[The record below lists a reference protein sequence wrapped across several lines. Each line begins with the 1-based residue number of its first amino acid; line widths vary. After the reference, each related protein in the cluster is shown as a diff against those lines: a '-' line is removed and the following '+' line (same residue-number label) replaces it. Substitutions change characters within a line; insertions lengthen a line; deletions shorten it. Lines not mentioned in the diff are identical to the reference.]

1 MSTRKVSN
9 TTRGQALVIV
19 VLSFAIFLIG
29 VVGFATDYTAFWF
42 KRQRVQAAA
51 DATCLSGAVDLML
64 YATGGE
70 TPNMNFTPA
79 KGATLD
85 CSTNPTAAP
94 CQIAAI
100 NGYNATHSGK
110 HVVMTFPATVSG
122 ATAPGGVS
130 VPFIQVDVSHDVP
143 TFFSRILSGNSTVS
157 VHASATC
164 GLASPGGPAPIIVLH
179 PTDPYT
185 IDMTGNKDTIT
196 VVGGPQRS
204 IMVNSKNS
212 SAVTS
217 GSLQAVD
224 LHRAGPNRTGGN
236 LATFGGQSTAPASVS
251 LGQTG
256 AWEYPALPIT
266 DPYAYYTVPV
276 FNANLL
282 GRVDK
287 ALKGSQ
293 CNSAKRGCY
302 KYDGCPD
309 PAGCDQYTAGYY
321 PNGIQVK
328 NATATFDP
336 GVYYIAAGNISNVG
350 LELNSNSNVRTSTA
364 AGDGSGGIMFFFS
377 GTSTLYVNA
386 NSGKASNGTNQIDV
400 YYRDGGSNNG
410 VASRALKCGPGYG
423 DNPPDIPETIV
434 GNVIL
439 GPCTGPYADPSGM
452 YRGFVFFQN
461 RLSAPDPKV
470 GPNWQGGGS
479 TLVSG
484 FMYFHQC
491 GIENPKNAKCSGH
504 GDIVTLGGNPSSTS
518 YVIGSL
524 VTDKI
529 ATNGNPGIIMIL
541 NPAKSFPELKVAF
554 LK

>member
-1 MSTRKVSN
+1 MSIPIRRN
-9 TTRGQALVIV
+9 ATRGQVLAVVVLALAIV
-19 VLSFAIFLIG
+19 VVG
-29 VVGFATDYTAFWF
+29 VVGLATDYTNFWF
-42 KRQRVQAAA
+42 KRQRVQTAA
-51 DATCLSGAVDLML
+51 DAVCLSGAVDLML
-64 YATGGE
+64 VATGGD

-79 KGATLD
+79 KGGTIDCAT
-85 CSTNPTAAP
+85 NATAAP
-94 CQIAAI
+94 CKIATI
-100 NGYNATHSGK
+100 NGYDATKPGK
-110 HVVMTFPATVSG
+110 HVVLTFPSSAAGSNG
-122 ATAPGGVS
+122 PSGVS
-130 VPFIQVDVSHDVP
+130 VPFLQVDVTEDAP
-143 TFFSRILSGNSTVS
+143 TFFSKVLTFKSTVP

-185 IDMTGNKDTIT
+185 IDMTGQKDAIT

-204 IMVNSKNS
+204 IMVNSKNPA
-212 SAVTS
+212 AVTT

-224 LHRAGPNRTGGN
+224 LHAGGPNRTGGN
-236 LATFGGQSTAPASVS
+236 LATFGGQATAAPSVS
-251 LGQTG
+251 LGTTG
-256 AWEYPALPIT
+256 AWEYPALPIS
-266 DPYAYYTVPV
+266 DPYAGYNAPV
-276 FNANLL
+276 LNANLV
-282 GRVDK
+282 GRIDK
-287 ALKGSQ
+287 ALKGTQ
-293 CNSAKRGCY
+293 CNTLKRGCY

-336 GVYYIAAGNISNVG
+336 GVYYISAGNISNVG

-364 AGDGSGGIMFFFS
+364 AGDGSGGVMFFFS

-386 NSGKASNGTNQIDV
+386 NSGKASNGTNQVDV
-400 YYRDGGSNNG
+400 YYRDGGTYNG
-410 VASRALKCGPGYG
+410 VTSRALKCGAGSG
-423 DNPPDIPETIV
+423 DNPPEIPATIA

-439 GPCTGPYADPSGM
+439 GPCTGPYADPSNL

-461 RLSAPDPKV
+461 RVSAPDPKV

-479 TLVSG
+479 TLISG

-491 GIENPKNAKCSGH
+491 GIENPKNAKCTGH
-504 GDIVTLGGNPSSTS
+504 GVVVTLGGNPSSTS
-518 YVIGSL
+518 YVVGSL

-529 ATNGNPGIIMIL
+529 ATNGNPGITMIL
-541 NPAKSFPELKVAF
+541 NPAKSFPELKAAF